1 MRFLIK
7 ASLPIETG
15 NAAIKNGTLGDTI
28 NSILSEQKPEAAYF
42 GVEDGKRTAF
52 IFLNME
58 NSSDLPKILEP
69 WFLAFNANIE
79 ITPVR
84 AGDDLGAAGPSI
96 GEAVKKYG

>member
-7 ASLPIETG
+7 ASLPIESG
-15 NAAIKNGTLGDTI
+15 NAAIMDGPIGDTI
-28 NSILSEQKPEAAYF
+28 NSILGEQKPEAAYF

-58 NSSDLPKILEP
+58 NGSDLPKILEP
-69 WFLAFNANIE
+69 WFLAFNAQIE
-79 ITPVR
+79 ITPVMV
-84 AGDDLGAAGPSI
+84 GEDLGAAGQSI

>member
-1 MRFLIK
+1 MRFLLK
-7 ASLPIETG
+7 ASLPIEAG

-28 NSILSEQKPEAAYF
+28 NSILGEQKPEAAYF

-69 WFLAFNANIE
+69 WFLAFNAQIE
-79 ITPVR
+79 ITPVMV
-84 AGDDLGAAGPSI
+84 GEDLGAAGPSI